1 MIGLKRVI
9 KVGKMKNWNLTAFI
23 LTMVSVMALVPSMA
37 ESSRDSKA
45 KEGMEALKRLPI
57 QDSGRIKPLDTFAR
71 ETLQLVYGRTSYRP
85 AEKPQSNYMSTEGD
99 NRDRRSRDA
108 LEIVMTWFLAPQF
121 WDEQPIVEIKLAS
134 LKEALKVE
142 IKRDRFTPRELVA
155 NDRIGLVV
163 QDLAAFRETKAKLTP
178 YYQAVARLENQ
189 LGVYQ
194 AIKSGVILRLIPPT
208 IKASAEKAEREKADP
223 LVPKEPDLWRSVAEV
238 DGPLKEAFSTVAKT
252 FIRELPGGDTTYEP
266 TNPRLVDAVKVFM
279 ELSRAENPKLYPDGK
294 EIAIEVHYED
304 VHPFRLAWI
313 FYVLAAIV
321 IGVAWVTDRKS
332 IMTAGWVLS
341 GMAFLLH
348 TYGFGLRVYLTGR
361 PPVSNMYES
370 VIWVSWG
377 TMLFAFFF
385 EWKQRTKF
393 ILLSGAIVATLCNI
407 VADSAPHIL
416 DDSLQ
421 PLEPVLRSNL
431 WLTVHVLTITIS
443 YSAFFLAWAIGNLG
457 LGFVIKGDAPNS
469 ARIESIVIAIYR
481 CMQIGVVLLAAGTIL
496 GGVWADYSWGRFWG
510 WDPKETWALIA
521 LLGYIA
527 ILHARLSGW
536 VKQIGMLMGAVVSFN
551 LVIMAWYGV
560 NFVLGAGLHSYGF
573 GAGGVE
579 YMAAFVLINLAYV
592 GYSYALANSR
602 KVPS

>member
-1 MIGLKRVI
+1 MIGVLA
-9 KVGKMKNWNLTAFI
+9 MKNWIFTALI
-23 LTMVSVMALVPSMA
+23 LMMAGPVWADGRSA
-37 ESSRDSKA
+37 QDAKA
-45 KEGMEALKRLPI
+45 KAGMEALKRLPI
-57 QDSGRIKPLDTFAR
+57 QDSGRIKPFDTFAR
-71 ETLQLVYGRTSYRP
+71 ETLQLVYGRTAYRP
-85 AEKPQSNYMSTEGD
+85 PERSAETAEGGYEKEGEKK
-99 NRDRRSRDA
+99 RDRRSRPA
-108 LEIVMTWFLAPQF
+108 LEIIVTWFLAPQF
-121 WDEQPIVEIKLAS
+121 WDEQQIVEIKLAA

-142 IKRDRFTPRELVA
+142 PTRDRFSPRELVA
-155 NDRIGLVV
+155 NDRIGLVL

-189 LGVYQ
+189 LGMYQ
-194 AIKSGVILRLIPPT
+194 AIKAGTILRIVPPT
-208 IKASAEKAEREKADP
+208 LEASAQKAEREKADP
-223 LVPKEPDLWRSVAEV
+223 LLPKEPDMWRSVAEV
-238 DGPLKEAFSTVAKT
+238 DGPLKESFSAVAKA
-252 FIRELPGGDTTYEP
+252 FIRELPGGEAPKDESV
-266 TNPRLVDAVKVFM
+266 PRLHDAVKAFM
-279 ELSRAENPKLYPDGK
+279 DLARAENPTLYPDGK
-294 EIAIEVHYED
+294 DIAIEVHYEEL
-304 VHPFRLAWI
+304 HPFRLAWI
-313 FYVLAAIV
+313 FYVLSAMAI
-321 IGVAWVTDRKS
+321 GAAWVSGRKGLMTTGWALS
-332 IMTAGWVLS
+332 IL
-341 GMAFLLH
+341 AFLIH

-377 TMLFAFFF
+377 TILFAFFF
-385 EWKQRTKF
+385 EWKQKTKF
-393 ILLSGAIVATLCNI
+393 VLLSGAIVATLCNI
-407 VADSAPHIL
+407 VADGVPHVL
-416 DDSLQ
+416 DASLQ

-443 YSAFFLAWAIGNLG
+443 YSAFFLAWALGNLG
-457 LGFVIKGDAPNS
+457 LGFVIKGDTATSP
-469 ARIESIVIAIYR
+469 RIEAINVAIYR

-579 YMAAFVLINLAYV
+579 YMSGFVLLNLAYA
-592 GYSYALANSR
+592 GYAFMLARSR
-602 KVPS
+602 DAAKS